1 MSRLSLLR
9 LFGLVI
15 LLAWGKYG
23 VAQHK
28 PTPSPLER
36 GKVLASVHCQGCHLL
51 PEPALLDKKTW
62 AESVL
67 PNMGWRLGMRQ
78 VGQDPLADLL
88 PEEAKAIKALGI
100 YPETPLLAEADWNA
114 LRDYYLTLAPEAPN
128 PIASPP
134 SLTASLPGFEVLSL
148 FLTDKPVPK
157 TTLVRHDPHG
167 KRLFVGN
174 APDELFVL
182 NQDFSLQMLWS
193 LDSPATD
200 LHPRSGVPPLLL
212 TIGVFAPSEQRLGQL
227 MVLDSIAQQ
236 PNIGGLPRA
245 VQFAV
250 ADLDAD
256 GRDDAIVCGFGN
268 HSGELVWYP
277 NFEPSR
283 KNVLSLRPGARR
295 VVVQDFNNDQ
305 RPDLMVLMAQAHE
318 ELVIYYNQGNG
329 QFIEKKILQFP
340 PVFGVSYFELADFNK
355 DGRPDILLTNGDNW
369 DYSPILKNYH
379 GIRIFLNDGQDR
391 FSEAWFYPLYGTSKA
406 VARDF
411 DQDGELDIAAISFY
425 TDLDDPSQGFV
436 YLANQGNLTFKGYTT
451 PAAAQGKWLTME
463 VADLNQD
470 GKPDLVLGSYFQSVG
485 ELTKLIFKGI
495 DTFPQLLILTNQ
507 HP

>member
-1 MSRLSLLR
+1 
-9 LFGLVI
+9 
-15 LLAWGKYG
+15 
-23 VAQHK
+23 
-28 PTPSPLER
+28 
-36 GKVLASVHCQGCHLL
+36 
-51 PEPALLDKKTW
+51 
-62 AESVL
+62 
-67 PNMGWRLGMRQ
+67 MRQ
-78 VGQDPLADLL
+78 AGQDPLADLL

-100 YPETPLLAEADWNA
+100 YPETPLLSEADWNA
-114 LRDYYLTLAPEAPN
+114 LRDYYLTLAPEIPN
-128 PIASPP
+128 PTKAAPILAD
-134 SLTASLPGFEVLSL
+134 SLPGFEALSL
-148 FLTDKPVPK
+148 FLTDTPAPK
-157 TTLVRHDPHG
+157 TTLLRYDPHE

-174 APDELFVL
+174 APNELFVL
-182 NQDFSLQMLWS
+182 NPDFSLQMLWA
-193 LDSPATD
+193 LESPATD
-200 LHPRSGVPPLLL
+200 LHPRPGAPPLLL

-227 MVLDSIAQQ
+227 MVLDSVAQQ

-256 GRDDAIVCGFGN
+256 GRDDAVICGFGN
-268 HSGELVWYP
+268 HSGELVWYSD
-277 NFEPSR
+277 FEPSR

-305 RPDLMVLMAQAHE
+305 RPDLMVLMAQAYE
-318 ELVIYYNQGNG
+318 ELVIYYNEGNG
-329 QFIEKKILQFP
+329 RFVEKKILQFP
-340 PVFGVSYFELADFNK
+340 PVYGVSYFELADFNK
-355 DGRPDILLTNGDNW
+355 DGHPDILLTNGDNW

-379 GIRIFLNDGQDR
+379 GIRIFLNDGQDN
-391 FSEAWFYPLYGTSKA
+391 FSEAWFFPLYGTSKA

-411 DQDGELDIAAISFY
+411 DQDGDLDIAAVSFY

-436 YLANQGNLTFKGYTT
+436 YLSNQGNLTFKGHTT
-451 PAAAQGKWLTME
+451 PMAAQGKWLTME

-470 GKPDLVLGSYFQSVG
+470 GKPDLVLGSYFQSVN